1 MEEMHYIQV
10 RHYQYSKKI
19 EESIEQSSIEM
30 PFEDGYNFQS
40 DQKLSRISYASSG
53 EINIYPEYGGS
64 GTHHHGN
71 KEDLI

>member
-1 MEEMHYIQV
+1 
-10 RHYQYSKKI
+10 
-19 EESIEQSSIEM
+19 M